1 MWPNYKTFDL
11 YLFFIQ
17 GFAWRIRKFLALSV
31 CGWYVVCSGCDTGSV
46 NVKLL
51 YGYLSLVE
59 TDLLALYIYSNLCS

>member
-17 GFAWRIRKFLALSV
+17 GFACRIRKSLALSV
-31 CGWYVVCSGCDTGSV
+31 CGRYVVCSGCDTGSV

-59 TDLLALYIYSNLCS
+59 TDLLALYIYSNL